1 MRQFLT
7 AVIHGESKVG
17 KTYLSGT
24 VPKPAL
30 FLDAEAGGMRFLAR
44 HYKIVEWT
52 PGEPWPEGDFEIVR
66 CQVKSVDTLLAVYE
80 RLRTGH
86 PFKSIVMD
94 SYTEM
99 QSRFKREISADG
111 LLDQQGWGKILS
123 VMEDMAMKFRDLTE
137 HPQHPI
143 DCFVVI
149 AGTRMR
155 DGKYRPFMQGQIAN
169 LLPYKVDLC
178 GYLFAAKDEHNNT
191 RRGLRIAVG
200 DPDLYDCGNRLDG
213 MFPDVVWDPNMS
225 TMLEHIN
232 NEMNGNN

>member
-1 MRQFLT
+1 MSRQFLT
-7 AVIHGESKVG
+7 AVVHGESKVG

-52 PGEPWPEGDFEIVR
+52 PGEPYPEGDWEIVR
-66 CQVKSVDTLLAVYE
+66 CQVKSVDTLTAVFD

-86 PFKSIVMD
+86 PFRSVVMD

-111 LLDQQGWGKILS
+111 LLDQQGWGKILA
-123 VMEDMAMKFRDLTE
+123 VMEEITMKFRDFTE

-149 AGTRMR
+149 AGTRMKE
-155 DGKYRPFMQGQIAN
+155 GKYRPFMQGQIAN
-169 LLPYKVDLC
+169 LLPYKVDLN
-178 GYLFAAKDEHNNT
+178 GYLFATKDENNNT

-213 MFPDVVWDPNMS
+213 ILPDVVWDPNMS
-225 TMLEHIN
+225 DMLERIN
-232 NEMNGNN
+232 QEMNQ